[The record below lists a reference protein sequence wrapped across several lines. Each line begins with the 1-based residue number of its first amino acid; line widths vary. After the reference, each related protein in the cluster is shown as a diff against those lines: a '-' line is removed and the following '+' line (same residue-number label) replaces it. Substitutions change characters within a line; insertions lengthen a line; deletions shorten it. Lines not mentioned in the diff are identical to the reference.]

1 MSKQSA
7 GILLYKK
14 VNKQILVLLVH
25 PGGPFWAKK
34 DLGAWSLPKGE
45 FGEDENKLLAAKREF
60 KEETGFDLDTDMDV
74 DFLELM
80 PIKQKSGK
88 TIYTFAVE
96 GDLDVAKIKSN
107 TFEIEWPPRSGKK
120 ELFPEVDKAEWF
132 TLSEAKQKIIPGQVG
147 FLDELIKKLK
157 K

>member
-1 MSKQSA
+1 M
-7 GILLYKK
+7 
-14 VNKQILVLLVH
+14 
-25 PGGPFWAKK
+25 
-34 DLGAWSLPKGE
+34 
-45 FGEDENKLLAAKREF
+45 
-60 KEETGFDLDTDMDV
+60 DTDMDV

>member
-25 PGGPFWAKK
+25 PGGSFWAKK

-45 FGEDENKLLAAKREF
+45 FEEDENKLLAAKREF

-132 TLSEAKQKIIPGQVG
+132 TLSEAKQKIIPGKVG

>member
-25 PGGPFWAKK
+25 PGGSFWAKK